1 MYPKITI
8 EIRAKQ
14 RKINID
20 YNHHVKPNFKFKV
33 NQNEWTQEVG
43 FSNSVNI
50 D

>member
-33 NQNEWTQEVG
+33 NQNEWT
-43 FSNSVNI
+43 
-50 D
+50 